1 VSRTFLELS
10 NNYFL
15 PVKRAKS
22 NREILVERLL
32 TKSWLN
38 EREIDVTRASW
49 ECFVCGVALAVLAG
63 CQAGSK
69 LGTVPVSGTVT
80 LDGQAV
86 ADVAVAFKPKASGG
100 RGAVGVTAA
109 DGKFTLTTLQSGDGA
124 LPGSY
129 AVTLTKSAAVEAR
142 PVPPIDK
149 PSPEKQA
156 KMAKYMGSG
165 GKPPTS
171 SVAPKNELPDKY
183 ASPET
188 SGFTAEVKLGEKNDF
203 TFAMTSK

>member
-1 VSRTFLELS
+1 
-10 NNYFL
+10 
-15 PVKRAKS
+15 
-22 NREILVERLL
+22 VERLL

-38 EREIDVTRASW
+38 EREIDVNRASW
-49 ECFVCGVALAVLAG
+49 ECFVCGVALVVLAG
-63 CQAGSK
+63 CHRGSE

-86 ADVAVAFKPKASGG
+86 ADVAVTFKPKASSG

-109 DGKFTLTTLQSGDGA
+109 NGKFTLTTLQSGDGA

-129 AVTLTKSAAVEAR
+129 AVTLAKFAAGEATR
-142 PVPPIDK
+142 SPPPMNE
-149 PSPEKQA
+149 PSPEKA
-156 KMAKYMGSG
+156 ARMAQYMKSG

-171 SVAPKNELPDKY
+171 AVAPKNELPDKY

-188 SGFTAEVKLGEKNDF
+188 SGFAAEVKPGEKNDF

>member
-1 VSRTFLELS
+1 M
-10 NNYFL
+10 
-15 PVKRAKS
+15 
-22 NREILVERLL
+22 
-32 TKSWLN
+32 
-38 EREIDVTRASW
+38 TRASW

-63 CQAGSK
+63 CQAGSE

-86 ADVAVAFKPKASGG
+86 ADATIAFKPKASDG
-100 RGAVGVTAA
+100 RVAVGVTAA

-129 AVTLTKSAAVEAR
+129 AVTITKIAAGEAASS
-142 PVPPIDK
+142 PGAMDK

-171 SVAPKNELPDKY
+171 PVAPKNELPDKY

-188 SGFTAEVKLGEKNDF
+188 SDFTAEVKLGENNDF
-203 TFAMTSK
+203 TFAMTRN